1 MGSLLEVKDL
11 ATYFYTDEGIIKAL
25 DGVSFSI
32 DEGEI
37 LGLVGET
44 GCGKSVTATSIM
56 GLIPSPPGKVVR
68 GSILFNGRELL
79 SLSERQMR
87 RIRGREI
94 AMIFQDPASSLNP
107 VFRVGFQVAEAIWA
121 HLKTPIREAL
131 LKAAE
136 LFGRVNIP
144 DPLAATS
151 RYPHQLSG
159 GMKQRVMIA
168 MALSLNP
175 KLLIADEPTTALDVS
190 IQAQILSLI
199 KRLQR
204 DYGSSVLLIS
214 HDLGV
219 ISTMAHRVAVMYSG
233 LIVEEGRAEDLFQKP
248 LHPYTQG
255 LLAAI
260 PRVDEDKSEL
270 AVIEGTIPDLTNPPA
285 GCRFHPRCPW
295 VMKICEAERPP
306 LKTVEPKHKV
316 ACHAYAG

>member
-1 MGSLLEVKDL
+1 MEPLLEVKDL

-25 DGVSFSI
+25 DGISFSI
-32 DEGEI
+32 NEGEI

-56 GLIPSPPGKVVR
+56 GLIPSPPGKIVR
-68 GSILFNGRELL
+68 GSILFKGKDLL
-79 SLSERQMR
+79 SLSEQQMR
-87 RIRGREI
+87 RIRGKDI

-107 VFRVGFQVAEAIWA
+107 VLRVGFQVAEAIWA
-121 HLKTPIREAL
+121 HLKTPIREAM
-131 LKAAE
+131 LKAVE
-136 LFGRVNIP
+136 LFGLVNIP
-144 DPLAATS
+144 DPHTAVN

-175 KLLIADEPTTALDVS
+175 KLLIADEPTTALDVF

-199 KRLQR
+199 KILQR

-233 LIVEEGRAEDLFQKP
+233 LIVEQGRVEGLFQSP

-260 PRVDEDKSEL
+260 PRVDEDISEL
-270 AVIEGTIPDLTNPPA
+270 AVIEGTLPNPINPPA

-295 VMKICEAERPP
+295 AMEICKSKRPAFKAVKP
-306 LKTVEPKHKV
+306 YHEV
-316 ACHAYAG
+316 ACYAYAD

>member
-1 MGSLLEVKDL
+1 MKPLLEVRDL
-11 ATYFYTDEGIIKAL
+11 ATYFYTDEGTVKAL

-32 DEGEI
+32 GQGEI

-56 GLIPSPPGKVVR
+56 GLIPSPPGKIVQ

-79 SLSERQMR
+79 SLSEQQMR
-87 RIRGREI
+87 RIRGKDI

-107 VFRVGFQVAEAIWA
+107 VLRVGFQVAEAIWA
-121 HLKTPIREAL
+121 HTGTPIRKGIL
-131 LKAAE
+131 RAAE
-136 LFGRVNIP
+136 LFGLVNIP
-144 DPLAATS
+144 DPQKTVN

-233 LIVEEGRAEDLFQKP
+233 LIVEQGRVEDLFQDP
-248 LHPYTQG
+248 LHPYTKG

-260 PRVDEDKSEL
+260 PRVDEDKDEL
-270 AVIEGTIPDLTNPPA
+270 AVIEGTLPNPTDPPS
-285 GCRFHPRCPW
+285 GCRFHPRCSLATDTC
-295 VMKICEAERPP
+295 KIERPP
-306 LKTVEPKHKV
+306 LKAVKPAHEV
-316 ACHAYAG
+316 ACHVYAR

>member
-1 MGSLLEVKDL
+1 MKPLLEVRDL
-11 ATYFYTDEGIIKAL
+11 VTYFYTDEGTVKAL

-32 DEGEI
+32 GQGEI

-56 GLIPSPPGKVVR
+56 GLIPSPPGKIVQ
-68 GSILFNGRELL
+68 GSILFNNINLL
-79 SLSERQMR
+79 SLSEQQMR
-87 RIRGREI
+87 HIRGKDI

-107 VFRVGFQVAEAIWA
+107 VLRVGFQVAEAIWA
-121 HLKTPIREAL
+121 HSYTPIRKGIL
-131 LKAAE
+131 RAAE
-136 LFGRVNIP
+136 LFGLVNIP
-144 DPLAATS
+144 DPQATVN

-233 LIVEEGRAEDLFQKP
+233 LIVEQGRAEDLFQDP
-248 LHPYTQG
+248 LHPYTKG
-255 LLAAI
+255 LLSAI
-260 PRVDEDKSEL
+260 PRVDEDKDEL
-270 AVIEGTIPDLTNPPA
+270 AVIEGTLPNPTDPPP
-285 GCRFHPRCPW
+285 GCRFHPRCSLATDRC
-295 VMKICEAERPP
+295 KTERPP
-306 LKTVEPKHKV
+306 LKAVKPAHEV
-316 ACHAYAG
+316 ACHVYTR

>member
-1 MGSLLEVKDL
+1 MGSLLEVRDL
-11 ATYFYTDEGIIKAL
+11 ATYFYTDEGVVKAL

-144 DPLAATS
+144 DPLAAIS

-204 DYGSSVLLIS
+204 DYG
-214 HDLGV
+214 
-219 ISTMAHRVAVMYSG
+219 
-233 LIVEEGRAEDLFQKP
+233 
-248 LHPYTQG
+248 
-255 LLAAI
+255 AAC
-260 PRVDEDKSEL
+260 S
-270 AVIEGTIPDLTNPPA
+270 
-285 GCRFHPRCPW
+285 
-295 VMKICEAERPP
+295 
-306 LKTVEPKHKV
+306 
-316 ACHAYAG
+316 